1 MQYYYGSQMPL
12 RVLDEAE
19 SWKKQELKHTD
30 IMLELINPSE
40 KHYVEELNRWRDD
53 LDTTHEHVKRYVESV
68 VRHDN
73 QLSSH
78 LCKQILELVAFC
90 REVSVAFTAFSQEL
104 VTESETVNKN
114 STVSR
119 IQQQRVA
126 MSNEFIQDAKI
137 SLYENLT
144 SLHELFF
151 LTVVSHPIKQGLLVF
166 QGAKLK

>member
-19 SWKKQELKHTD
+19 SWKKQELKHTG

-53 LDTTHEHVKRYVESV
+53 LDITHEHVKRYVESV

-78 LCKQILELVAFC
+78 LYKQILELVAFC
-90 REVSVAFTAFSQEL
+90 REESVAFTAFCQEFIN
-104 VTESETVNKN
+104 ESETVNEN
-114 STVSR
+114 PTVGL
-119 IQQQRVA
+119 IMDHLVA
-126 MSNEFIQDAKI
+126 ISNEFIQDAKI
-137 SLYENLT
+137 SLYEN
-144 SLHELFF
+144 
-151 LTVVSHPIKQGLLVF
+151 
-166 QGAKLK
+166 